1 MITLRNS
8 LSIYIHSQI
17 IITFVQWARG
27 NGKLTYGKLAINLNV
42 ESQTNKILKLNQ
54 VEIMA
59 YQRSRVVTFQKFLFM
74 MFDFS

>member
-17 IITFVQWARG
+17 IITIVQCARG
-27 NGKLTYGKLAINLNV
+27 NRKLTIDGKLAINLNV

-54 VEIMA
+54 V
-59 YQRSRVVTFQKFLFM
+59 
-74 MFDFS
+74 